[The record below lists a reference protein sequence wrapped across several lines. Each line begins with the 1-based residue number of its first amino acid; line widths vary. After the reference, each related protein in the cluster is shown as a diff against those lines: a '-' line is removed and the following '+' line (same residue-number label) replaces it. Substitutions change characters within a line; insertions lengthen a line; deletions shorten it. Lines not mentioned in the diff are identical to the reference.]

1 MLGRL
6 IAALLTVLSWLP
18 LGAARSIATAI
29 GRVAWL
35 VKPRGVQTTI
45 QNIELCFSGIDDDA
59 RKRLARD
66 SYTETVKI
74 ALETGAVW
82 YWPLARIETIVRSVR
97 GADEYLRASNE
108 RDPLV
113 LLLPHHGNWELL
125 AQYFGQRLD
134 VLALYD
140 LPRQPGLD
148 SLITHFRERA
158 GIEVAPISVS
168 GLRRVR
174 REAAQGRT
182 IAILPDQV
190 PGLRGGVYAPFFG
203 RPALTMTLAHKLITD
218 SRAKAAFVVAERVA
232 GGFDVVFEAA
242 PEGVYDPDPEVSAA
256 AMNQAIEEIVRRHP
270 AQYQWEYKRFKR
282 QPEGWPPAYPKN

>member
-1 MLGRL
+1 MLGRI

-18 LGAARSIATAI
+18 L
-29 GRVAWL
+29 RVARGMATVVARIAWL
-35 VKPRGVQTTI
+35 FKPRGAKTTAL
-45 QNIELCFSGIDDDA
+45 NIDICFPELTEHA

-74 ALETGAVW
+74 AFETGAVW
-82 YWPLARIETIVRSVR
+82 YWPLARIEGVVCSVQ
-97 GADEYLRASNE
+97 GADEFLRASNA

-134 VLALYD
+134 ALALYD

-148 SLITHFRERA
+148 TLITHFRERA

-174 REAAQGRT
+174 REAAEGRT

-190 PGLRGGVYAPFFG
+190 PGQRGGEYAPFFG
-203 RPALTMTLAHKLITD
+203 RPALTMTLAHKLIVD
-218 SRAKAAFVVAERVA
+218 SNAKAAFVVAERVP

-242 PEGVYDPDPEVSAA
+242 PEAVYDADPEVSTA
-256 AMNQAIEEIVRRHP
+256 AMNQAIEAIVRRRP

-282 QPEGWPPAYPKN
+282 QPEGWSPAYPKG

>member
-6 IAALLTVLSWLP
+6 IAAVLTLLSWLP
-18 LGAARSIATAI
+18 LSAARGLATTFA
-29 GRVAWL
+29 RLAWL
-35 VKPRGVQTTI
+35 FKPRGARTTLT
-45 QNIELCFSGIDDDA
+45 NINICFPDLAEDA
-59 RKRLARD
+59 RRELARD
-66 SYTETVKI
+66 SYIETVKI
-74 ALETGAVW
+74 AFETGAVW
-82 YWPLARIETIVRSVR
+82 YWPLTRIEEIVHSVE
-97 GADEYLRASNE
+97 GADEFVRASNE
-108 RDPLV
+108 REPLI

-134 VLALYD
+134 ALALYD

-158 GIEVAPISVS
+158 GIDVAPISVS

-174 REAAQGRT
+174 READEGRS

-190 PGLRGGVYAPFFG
+190 PSKRGGVYAPFFG
-203 RPALTMTLAHKLITD
+203 RPALTMTLAHKLIME
-218 SRAKAAFVVAERVA
+218 SKAKAAFVVAERVP

-242 PEGVYDPDPEVSAA
+242 PEGIYDPNPEVSAA
-256 AMNQAIEEIVRRHP
+256 AMNQAIEAIVRRHP

-282 QPEGWPPAYPKN
+282 QPEGWPEAYPKR